1 MAKMTPATDAK
12 MDKAAGVKPG
22 SKKDDALDK
31 KRGVPTGKA
40 PPFMKGAK
48 K

>member
-1 MAKMTPATDAK
+1 MAKKMTPAQDAA
-12 MDKAAGVKPG
+12 MDKKAGIKPG

-40 PPFMKGAK
+40 PLFGK
-48 K
+48 KK